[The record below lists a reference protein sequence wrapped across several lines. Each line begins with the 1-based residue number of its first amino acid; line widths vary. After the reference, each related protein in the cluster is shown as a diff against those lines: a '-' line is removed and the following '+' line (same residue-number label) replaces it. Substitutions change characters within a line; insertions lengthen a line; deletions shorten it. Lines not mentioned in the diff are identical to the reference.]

1 MDKAVYT
8 LRYLVTDGLH
18 HAGERLVVAAPEV
31 NIGHTEGCEV
41 RMANASPYADEVLA
55 AIRQVKPEPDADGE
69 GPRWVLVRLSPF
81 HELRVNGMPVHL
93 LHELHDGDR
102 IEWAD
107 QRQAFRF
114 VEGDSGMDVMQ
125 GRIAAVPRS
134 LGKRMALWAS
144 IPMVVMALAGML
156 VWWWY
161 EDQMPKGMTAQQVE
175 QTRQSVL
182 QINVDTVKLVRI
194 TDGDTTVME
203 SVALG
208 EGGARP
214 IVGTAFLTTDS
225 LLVTARHCLEP
236 WLNDAEVLVK
246 DDPRKVHFLPSRW
259 ALRAET
265 YNQLNGEQAADHLQ
279 VVSVCSLW
287 KYEGEQA
294 TFVGRVSS
302 SEFVMDTSRDD
313 IVDLGDYSTELY
325 WRSITRR
332 HQRSDMMRDDLAVR
346 RWTKAGTIRMATA
359 GELAECLKGDG
370 AVLEFFGFPDY
381 TDLHLEHTTDRLR
394 RPLHKADDDTT
405 LFDMLAHN
413 GDLRHGYSGGP
424 VMTRWGNEAVCV
436 GIVSVTDA
444 RGADRFYSVP
454 ATEVWH
460 LKKQF
465 KISAHELH

>member
-1 MDKAVYT
+1 MDKTVYT
-8 LRYLVTDGLH
+8 LRFLASDGLH

-41 RMANASPYADEVLA
+41 RMANASPYVDEVLA
-55 AIRQVKPEPDADGE
+55 AIRQVGSDADADGARV
-69 GPRWVLVRLSPF
+69 RWVLVRLSPF
-81 HELRVNGMPVHL
+81 HELRVNGMTVHL

-114 VEGDSGMDVMQ
+114 VEGGSGMDVMQ

-134 LGKRMALWAS
+134 LGRRMALWAS
-144 IPMVVMALAGML
+144 LPVLVLLLAGML

-161 EDQMPKGMTAQQVE
+161 EDQMPKGMTVQQVE
-175 QTRQSVL
+175 LASLSVF

-194 TDGDTTVME
+194 ADRDTTVLEQM
-203 SVALG
+203 ALG

-214 IVGTAFLTTDS
+214 IVGTAFLTIDS
-225 LLVTARHCLEP
+225 LLVTARHCIEP
-236 WLNDAEVLVK
+236 WLNDAEVFVK
-246 DDPRKVHFLPSRW
+246 DDPRKVHFIPSRW

-265 YNQLNGEQAADHLQ
+265 YNQLNGEQTADHLQ

-302 SEFVMDTSRDD
+302 SEFAVNTSRDD

-346 RWTKAGTIRMATA
+346 RWTKGGTIRLATA
-359 GELAECLKGDG
+359 GEVAECLKDDG

-424 VMTRWGNEAVCV
+424 VMTRWGNGTVCV

-460 LKKQF
+460 LKNLF
-465 KISAHELH
+465 KKSAHEHH

>member
-8 LRYLVTDGLH
+8 LRFLATDGLH
-18 HAGERLVVAAPEV
+18 HASERVVVAAPEV
-31 NIGHTEGCEV
+31 NIGHTLGCEV
-41 RMANASPYADEVLA
+41 RMDNTSPYADEVLA
-55 AIRQVKPEPDADGE
+55 AIRRIKSDTDADATS
-69 GPRWVLVRLSPF
+69 PRWVLVRLSPF
-81 HELRVNGMPVHL
+81 HELRVNGIPVHL

-107 QRQAFRF
+107 QHQALRF
-114 VEGDSGMDVMQ
+114 VEGDCGMDVVQ
-125 GRIAAVPRS
+125 GGIAVVPRS
-134 LGKRMALWAS
+134 LGRRIALWAS
-144 IPMVVMALAGML
+144 VPALVLASVGML

-161 EDQMPKGMTAQQVE
+161 EDRQPKHMTAQQVE
-175 QTRQSVL
+175 QVCRSVL

-194 TDGDTTVME
+194 VDADTTVLECM
-203 SVALG
+203 ALG
-208 EGGARP
+208 QGDARP

-236 WLNDAEVLVK
+236 WLNDPDVFVT
-246 DDPRKVHFLPSRW
+246 DNPQKVHFLPSRW

-265 YNQLNGEQAADHLQ
+265 YNQLNENRAADRLQ
-279 VVSVCSLW
+279 VVSICSLW
-287 KYEGEQA
+287 RYEGEQA

-302 SEFVMDTSRDD
+302 AEFAMDTSRDD

-346 RWTKAGTIRMATA
+346 HWMKSGTIRMATA
-359 GELAECLKGDG
+359 SEMAECLKGDG

-381 TDLHLEHTTDRLR
+381 TDLHLEHTSDRLR

-424 VMTRWGNEAVCV
+424 VMTLMGHEAVCV

-454 ATEVWH
+454 GTEVWH
-460 LKKQF
+460 LKRILRYNSSTK
-465 KISAHELH
+465 

>member
-8 LRYLVTDGLH
+8 LRFLATDGLH
-18 HAGERLVVAAPEV
+18 HAGERLVVAATEV

-41 RMANASPYADEVLA
+41 RMTNASPYADEVLA
-55 AIRQVKPEPDADGE
+55 AIRQVDSEADADGA
-69 GPRWVLVRLSPF
+69 GSHWVLVRLSPF
-81 HELRVNGMPVHL
+81 HELRVNGMAVHL

-102 IEWAD
+102 VEWAD

-114 VEGDSGMDVMQ
+114 IEGDSGMDVMQ
-125 GRIAAVPRS
+125 GGIAAVPRS
-134 LGKRMALWAS
+134 LGRRMALWAS
-144 IPMVVMALAGML
+144 IPVLVLALAGML
-156 VWWWY
+156 VWRWY
-161 EDQMPKGMTAQQVE
+161 EERIPKGMTAQQVE
-175 QTRQSVL
+175 QTRLSVL

-194 TDGDTTVME
+194 TDGDTTVLE

-236 WLNDAEVLVK
+236 WLNDADVFVNENPQKL
-246 DDPRKVHFLPSRW
+246 HFLPSRW

-265 YNQLNGEQAADHLQ
+265 YNQLNGGQAADRLQ

-294 TFVGRVSS
+294 TFVGRVLSG
-302 SEFVMDTSRDD
+302 EFMMDTSRDD
-313 IVDLGDYSTELY
+313 IVDLGDFSTELY

-332 HQRSDMMRDDLAVR
+332 HQRSDMMRDDLAVL

-359 GELAECLKGDG
+359 DEMAECLKGED
-370 AVLEFFGFPDY
+370 AVLGFFGFPDY
-381 TDLHLEHTTDRLR
+381 TDLHLEYTTDRLR

-424 VMTRWGNEAVCV
+424 VMARFGNEAVCV
-436 GIVSVTDA
+436 GVVSVTDA

-465 KISAHELH
+465 NTSAHELH